1 MEKKN
6 YIQPAMMIVGLSSP
20 DSLMQLVLGSPTAKE
35 PGKSAPQRRLLEEP
49 Y

>member
-6 YIQPAMMIVGLSSP
+6 YIQPEMKVVGLSSMS
-20 DSLMQLVLGSPTAKE
+20 SLMLLGSPTASE
-35 PGKSAPQRRLLEEP
+35 PGKSNSPQRLVETA

>member
-6 YIQPAMMIVGLSSP
+6 YIQPEMKVVGLSSQ
-20 DSLMQLVLGSPTAKE
+20 DSLMQMALSSSSAPQ
-35 PGKSAPQRRLLEEP
+35 PAPQRRLLEEP

>member
-6 YIQPAMMIVGLSSP
+6 YIQPEMKVVGLSSMS
-20 DSLMQLVLGSPTAKE
+20 SLMLLGSPTAPE
-35 PGKSAPQRRLLEEP
+35 VGKNAPQRRLLEEP

>member
-6 YIQPAMMIVGLSSP
+6 YIQPEMGTIILPLSSLMIPSSP
-20 DSLMQLVLGSPTAKE
+20 DGGYNPQG
-35 PGKSAPQRRLLEEP
+35 APQRRLLDEL